1 MRAARNRCIAYITAP
16 CLIALALPALASS
29 REKLQG
35 YADFRIGKTLVVDGQ
50 QVRINGDTKFKG
62 SGKAKSFETIPPGY
76 EVEVNGTRLGDGS
89 VLARDIEAQPNR
101 NTDIEGQMKQAFD
114 QIEKQYLSLG
124 RMKQVDD
131 NGKVVEDLGPLLTTG
146 PQVERVRG
154 IMTKL
159 VPSYVDPAKLRVYV
173 VDNPEWNAMA
183 APNFSIY
190 VFSGLLK
197 DMDDDEVA
205 IVLGHELTHAS
216 YEHSRRQYERSNW
229 VQYGAGLVTILA
241 SELIKSDVGK
251 QAAQAGTVLSATA
264 IASGYS
270 RDHEDQADRVGL
282 RYAFQAG
289 YNVNKGPRLW
299 KRFSDK
305 YGDQSKVKN
314 FFFGDH
320 SRASVRAELL
330 REEIK
335 HNHYKKPKTAVTA
348 AK

>member
-1 MRAARNRCIAYITAP
+1 MRLVDRRRSA
-16 CLIALALPALASS
+16 CLAILGLISVALPAWAGA

-35 YADFRIGKTLVVDGQ
+35 YADFRIGKALLVDGQ

-62 SGKAKSFETIPPGY
+62 SGKAKSFETIPLGY

-131 NGKVVEDLGPLLTTG
+131 NGKVVEDLGPLLSTG

-159 VPSYVDPAKLRVYV
+159 VPSHVDPAKLRLYV

-205 IVLGHELTHAS
+205 IVLGHELAHAS
-216 YEHSRRQYERSNW
+216 YEHSRRQYQRSNW
-229 VQYGAGLVTILA
+229 VQYGAGLITILA
-241 SELIKSDVGK
+241 GELIESDLGK
-251 QAAQAGTVLSATA
+251 QAAQVGTVLSATA

-289 YNVNKGPRLW
+289 YNVTKGPRLW
-299 KRFSDK
+299 KRFADK
-305 YGDQSKVKN
+305 YGDQGKVKN

-330 REEIK
+330 RDEIR
-335 HNHYKKPKTAVTA
+335 HNHYNKPKKVVPAT
-348 AK
+348 K

>member
-1 MRAARNRCIAYITAP
+1 MRSRVGHYLGRVAIT
-16 CLIALALPALASS
+16 CLFASTWTALAGS
-29 REKLQG
+29 REKLEG

-50 QVRINGDTKFKG
+50 QVRIDGDTKFKG
-62 SGKAKSFETIPPGY
+62 SGKAKSFGSIPLGY
-76 EVEVNGTRLGDGS
+76 EVEVNGTRMGDGS
-89 VLARDIEAQPNR
+89 VLAREIEAQPNR

-146 PQVERVRG
+146 PQVDRVKR
-154 IMTKL
+154 IMDRV
-159 VPSYVDPAKLRVYV
+159 VPSHIDPAKLRVYV

-183 APNFSIY
+183 APNYSIY

-205 IVLGHELTHAS
+205 IVLGHELTHAT

-241 SELIKSDVGK
+241 GELIKSDVGK
-251 QAAQAGTVLSATA
+251 QAAQVGTVLSATA

-270 RDHEDQADRVGL
+270 REHEDQADRVGL
-282 RYAFQAG
+282 RYAYQGGF
-289 YNVNKGPRLW
+289 NVNKGPRLW

-305 YGDQSKVKN
+305 YGDQGKVKN

-320 SRASVRAELL
+320 SRAAVRADLL

-335 HNHYKKPKTAVTA
+335 HNRYKKPKVDMPA
-348 AK
+348 AG